1 MKHPNRLSQTKK
13 LDKLM
18 GLDYPLIQLP
28 REVYPLY
35 HPPWVSTFA
44 GSPDIFELKPLK
56 KIKLSPGRAKV
67 HCLWQEYSCNI
78 IGLSWMPRLW

>member
-35 HPPWVSTFA
+35 HPPLVSACA
-44 GSPDIFELKPLK
+44 GSPDIFELKQLK
-56 KIKLSPGRAKV
+56 KIKVEPRQSQSALSGARV
-67 HCLWQEYSCNI
+67 QL
-78 IGLSWMPRLW
+78 

>member
-18 GLDYPLIQLP
+18 GLDHPLIQPP

-35 HPPWVSTFA
+35 HPPLVSTCA
-44 GSPDIFELKPLK
+44 GPLDIFELKPLK
-56 KIKLSPGRAKV
+56 KIKVEPRQSQSALSVARV
-67 HCLWQEYSCNI
+67 QL
-78 IGLSWMPRLW
+78 